1 MTAIWHGRVYSRAD
15 GPVVQDARTAA
26 DMPTKPEVAP
36 VLVSEYA
43 GLVLDAN
50 RLYSYPTGG

>member
-1 MTAIWHGRVYSRAD
+1 MTAIWHGRVYGRAGD
-15 GPVVQDARTAA
+15 PVVLDARTRA
-26 DMPTKPEVAP
+26 DIPTKPEGAP